1 MADTTKKT
9 ALTSIGKTA
18 PRSRIAPRRTPRH
31 SITENKLEIL
41 ITVVNRS
48 KTEYFTDLIQSF
60 DVNMQIALL
69 AEGTADAKMLNYLG
83 LAGSE
88 KSVIISVIRSDRAAD
103 ALAKIDKTFKT
114 VKNASGIAFTVSMTS
129 IIGVSAFG
137 FLSNNRM
144 TVKEEN

>member
-1 MADTTKKT
+1 MSELKNKVRTIAESKT
-9 ALTSIGKTA
+9 AQK
-18 PRSRIAPRRTPRH
+18 PRVAARRVQKH
-31 SITENKLEIL
+31 SITENKLEVL

-129 IIGVSAFG
+129 IIGVSVFG

>member
-1 MADTTKKT
+1 MSELKNKVRTIAESKTTQK
-9 ALTSIGKTA
+9 
-18 PRSRIAPRRTPRH
+18 PRVAARRVQKH
-31 SITENKLEIL
+31 SITENKLEVL

-114 VKNASGIAFTVSMTS
+114 VKNASGIAFTISMTS
-129 IIGVSAFG
+129 IIGVSVFG